1 MQSTAGIIQV
11 LGKHLVC
18 FWTVQNPGLRVS
30 TVSCSFPQE
39 IFKGVIFHE
48 KSIKSILTASMAALC
63 VMGMGMSV
71 NAYELNPEVKDVTPA
86 LREAST
92 VGVWTHENPAMK
104 NAPDKDAILVM
115 TFGTTFTDT
124 RHKTIDAVEKA
135 IQEAN
140 PNVPVYEAY
149 TSHIII
155 DRVKA
160 KEGITKM
167 TPEEAFAKLKA
178 DGYTRVA
185 VVSLDVIPGME
196 YSYDSV
202 VTKMQAPNFKKISL
216 ATPLMY
222 FQGTEGEPDQVVDF
236 LKAVSTQFPKMGAH
250 DATLIMAHGTPH
262 PGNAYYS
269 VIQDRLHQ
277 LGMNN
282 VFVYSVE
289 GRPNLEDVIPKLKA
303 GGFNHVTLMPIMMVA
318 GDHANNDMA
327 GSDPDSHKSQ
337 LEAQGFKV
345 STYIHGLGENKAVRD
360 IYVQRADEA
369 LAALQ
374 K

>member
-1 MQSTAGIIQV
+1 M
-11 LGKHLVC
+11 K
-18 FWTVQNPGLRVS
+18 
-30 TVSCSFPQE
+30 
-39 IFKGVIFHE
+39 
-48 KSIKSILTASMAALC
+48 KSMKAILSASVAALC
-63 VMGMGMSV
+63 VFGVGLSAS
-71 NAYELNPEVKDVTPA
+71 AYELNAEVKDVTPA

-92 VGVWTHENPAMK
+92 IGVWHYSNPDLQNLK
-104 NAPDKDAILVM
+104 NKDAILVM
-115 TFGTTFTDT
+115 TFGTTFADT
-124 RHKTIDAVEKA
+124 RAKTIDAVEAA
-135 IQEAN
+135 IQKAH
-140 PNVPVYEAY
+140 PDIPVFEAY

-160 KEGITKM
+160 KEGIQKM
-167 TPEEAFAKLKA
+167 TPEEAFSKLKA
-178 DGYTRVA
+178 EGYTRVA

-196 YSYDSV
+196 YSYDSII
-202 VTKMQAPNFKKISL
+202 TKMQMSKFKELSL

-236 LKAVSTQFPKMGAH
+236 LNAVKSQFPVMGKE

-269 VIQDRLHQ
+269 VIQDRIEK

-289 GRPNLEDVIPKLKA
+289 GRPNLDDVIPKLKA
-303 GGFNHVTLMPIMMVA
+303 KGFKNVTLMPIMMVA

-327 GSDPDSHKSQ
+327 GDDPDSHKSI
-337 LEAQGFKV
+337 LTKAGFKV
-345 STYIHGLGENKAVRD
+345 NTYIHGLGENENVRALY
-360 IYVQRADEA
+360 IQRANEA
-369 LAALQ
+369 LAAFQ

>member
-1 MQSTAGIIQV
+1 M
-11 LGKHLVC
+11 K
-18 FWTVQNPGLRVS
+18 
-30 TVSCSFPQE
+30 
-39 IFKGVIFHE
+39 
-48 KSIKSILTASMAALC
+48 KSMKAILSASVAALC
-63 VMGMGMSV
+63 VFGVGLSAS
-71 NAYELNPEVKDVTPA
+71 AYELNAEVKDVTPA

-92 VGVWTHENPAMK
+92 IGVWHHSNPDLQNLK
-104 NAPDKDAILVM
+104 NKDAILVM
-115 TFGTTFTDT
+115 TFGTTFADT
-124 RHKTIDAVEKA
+124 RAKTIDAVEAA
-135 IQEAN
+135 IQKAH
-140 PNVPVYEAY
+140 PDIPVFEAY

-160 KEGITKM
+160 KEGIQKM
-167 TPEEAFAKLKA
+167 TPEEAFSKLKA
-178 DGYTRVA
+178 EGYTRVA

-196 YSYDSV
+196 YSYDSII
-202 VTKMQAPNFKKISL
+202 TKMQMSKFKELSL

-236 LKAVSTQFPKMGAH
+236 LNAVKSQFPVMGKE

-269 VIQDRLHQ
+269 VIQDRIEK

-289 GRPNLEDVIPKLKA
+289 GRPNLDDVIPKLKA
-303 GGFNHVTLMPIMMVA
+303 KGFKNVTLMPIMMVA

-327 GSDPDSHKSQ
+327 GDDPDSHKSI
-337 LEAQGFKV
+337 LTKAGFKV
-345 STYIHGLGENKAVRD
+345 NTYIHGLGENENVRALY
-360 IYVQRADEA
+360 IQRANEA
-369 LAALQ
+369 LDAFQ

>member
-1 MQSTAGIIQV
+1 M
-11 LGKHLVC
+11 K
-18 FWTVQNPGLRVS
+18 
-30 TVSCSFPQE
+30 
-39 IFKGVIFHE
+39 
-48 KSIKSILTASMAALC
+48 KSMKAILSASVAALC
-63 VMGMGMSV
+63 VFGVGLSAS
-71 NAYELNPEVKDVTPA
+71 AYELNAEVKDVTPA

-92 VGVWTHENPAMK
+92 IGVWHHSNPDLQNLK
-104 NAPDKDAILVM
+104 NKDAILVM
-115 TFGTTFTDT
+115 TFGTTFADT
-124 RHKTIDAVEKA
+124 RAKTIDAVEAA
-135 IQEAN
+135 IQKAH
-140 PNVPVYEAY
+140 PDIPVFEAY

-160 KEGITKM
+160 KEGIQKM
-167 TPEEAFAKLKA
+167 TPEEAFSKLKA
-178 DGYTRVA
+178 EGYTRVA

-196 YSYDSV
+196 YSYDSII
-202 VTKMQAPNFKKISL
+202 TKMQMSKFKELSL

-236 LKAVSTQFPKMGAH
+236 LNAVKSQFPVMGKE

-269 VIQDRLHQ
+269 VIQDRIEK

-289 GRPNLEDVIPKLKA
+289 GRPNLDDVIPKLKA
-303 GGFNHVTLMPIMMVA
+303 KGFKNVTLMPIMMVA

-327 GSDPDSHKSQ
+327 GDDPDSHKSI
-337 LEAQGFKV
+337 LTKAGFKV
-345 STYIHGLGENKAVRD
+345 NTYIHGLGENEDVRALY
-360 IYVQRADEA
+360 IQRANEA
-369 LAALQ
+369 LAAFQ

>member
-1 MQSTAGIIQV
+1 M
-11 LGKHLVC
+11 K
-18 FWTVQNPGLRVS
+18 
-30 TVSCSFPQE
+30 
-39 IFKGVIFHE
+39 
-48 KSIKSILTASMAALC
+48 KSMKAILSASVAALC
-63 VMGMGMSV
+63 VFGVGLSAS
-71 NAYELNPEVKDVTPA
+71 AYELNAEVKDVTPA

-92 VGVWTHENPAMK
+92 IGVWHHSNPDLQNLK
-104 NAPDKDAILVM
+104 NKDAILVM
-115 TFGTTFTDT
+115 TFGTTFADT
-124 RHKTIDAVEKA
+124 RAKTIDAVEAA
-135 IQEAN
+135 IQKAH
-140 PNVPVYEAY
+140 PDIPVFEAY

-160 KEGITKM
+160 KEGIQKM
-167 TPEEAFAKLKA
+167 TPEEAFSKLKA
-178 DGYTRVA
+178 EGYTRVA

-196 YSYDSV
+196 YSYDSII
-202 VTKMQAPNFKKISL
+202 TKMQMSKFKELSL

-236 LKAVSTQFPKMGAH
+236 LNAVKSQFPVMGKE

-269 VIQDRLHQ
+269 VIQDRIEK

-289 GRPNLEDVIPKLKA
+289 GRPNLDDVIPKLKA
-303 GGFNHVTLMPIMMVA
+303 KGFKNVTLMPIMMVA

-327 GSDPDSHKSQ
+327 GDDPNSHKSI
-337 LEAQGFKV
+337 LTKAGFKV
-345 STYIHGLGENKAVRD
+345 NTYIHGLGENENVRALY
-360 IYVQRADEA
+360 IQRANEA
-369 LAALQ
+369 LAAFQ

>member
-1 MQSTAGIIQV
+1 M
-11 LGKHLVC
+11 K
-18 FWTVQNPGLRVS
+18 R
-30 TVSCSFPQE
+30 
-39 IFKGVIFHE
+39 
-48 KSIKSILTASMAALC
+48 SIKSVLTASMAALC
-63 VMGMGMSV
+63 VLGMGMTA

-92 VGVWTHENPAMK
+92 VGVWTAENPAMK
-104 NAPDKDAILVM
+104 EAPDKDAILVM

-124 RHKTIDAVEKA
+124 RTKTIDAVEAA
-135 IQEAN
+135 IQKAH
-140 PNVPVYEAY
+140 PDVPVFEAY

-160 KEGITKM
+160 NEGITKM
-167 TPEEAFAKLKA
+167 TPEEAFAKLQA
-178 DGYTRVA
+178 EGYTRVA

-202 VTKMQAPNFKKISL
+202 VTKMQVQHFKKISL

-236 LKAVSTQFPKMGAH
+236 LKALSSQFPKMGKH

-269 VIQDRLHQ
+269 VIQDRIQ
-277 LGMNN
+277 ELGMDG

-303 GGFNHVTLMPIMMVA
+303 GGYKNVTLMPIMMVA

-327 GSDPDSHKSQ
+327 GDEPDSHKSI
-337 LEAQGFKV
+337 LTKEGFNVK
-345 STYIHGLGENKAVRD
+345 TYIHGLGENANIRGL
-360 IYVQRADEA
+360 YVDRATEA
-369 LAALQ
+369 LDALQ

>member
-1 MQSTAGIIQV
+1 M
-11 LGKHLVC
+11 K
-18 FWTVQNPGLRVS
+18 R
-30 TVSCSFPQE
+30 
-39 IFKGVIFHE
+39 
-48 KSIKSILTASMAALC
+48 SIKSVLTASMAALC

-327 GSDPDSHKSQ
+327 GDEEGSWKTTFEDAGYDVTC
-337 LEAQGFKV
+337 LV
-345 STYIHGLGENKAVRD
+345 RGLGELPAIQDIFVKHAQAAIDKLNK
-360 IYVQRADEA
+360 
-369 LAALQ
+369 
-374 K
+374 

>member
-1 MQSTAGIIQV
+1 M
-11 LGKHLVC
+11 K
-18 FWTVQNPGLRVS
+18 
-30 TVSCSFPQE
+30 
-39 IFKGVIFHE
+39 
-48 KSIKSILTASMAALC
+48 KSLKALLSVSMAALC
-63 VMGMGMSV
+63 AASFGMSA

-92 VGVWTHENPAMK
+92 VGVWTGGNPALA
-104 NAPDKDAILVM
+104 NLPNKDAVLVM
-115 TFGTTFTDT
+115 TFGTTFKDT
-124 RHKTIDAVEKA
+124 RAKTIDAVEAA
-135 IQEAN
+135 IQKAH
-140 PNVPVYEAY
+140 PNIPVYEAY

-160 KEGITKM
+160 KEGVQKL

-178 DGYTRVA
+178 EGYTRIA

-196 YSYDSV
+196 YTYDSV
-202 VTKMQAPNFKKISL
+202 VTKQYAKDFKEIAL

-236 LKAVSTQFPKMGAH
+236 LNAVSTQFPKMGPQ

-269 VIQDRLHQ
+269 VIQNRLNQ

-282 VFVYSVE
+282 VWVYSVE
-289 GRPNLEDVIPKLKA
+289 GRPNLDDVIPQLKQK
-303 GGFNHVTLMPIMMVA
+303 GIKHVTLMPIMMVA

-327 GSDPDSHKSQ
+327 GDDPDSHKSQ
-337 LEAQGFKV
+337 LKAAGFSV
-345 STYIHGLGENKAVRD
+345 DTYIHGLGENAKVRD
-360 IYVQRADEA
+360 LYVERATEA
-369 LAALQ
+369 INAL

>member
-1 MQSTAGIIQV
+1 M
-11 LGKHLVC
+11 K
-18 FWTVQNPGLRVS
+18 
-30 TVSCSFPQE
+30 
-39 IFKGVIFHE
+39 
-48 KSIKSILTASMAALC
+48 KSMKAILSASVAALC
-63 VMGMGMSV
+63 VFGVGLSAS
-71 NAYELNPEVKDVTPA
+71 AYELNAEVKDVTPA

-92 VGVWTHENPAMK
+92 IGVWHHSNPDLQNLK
-104 NAPDKDAILVM
+104 NKDAILVM
-115 TFGTTFTDT
+115 TFGTTFADT
-124 RHKTIDAVEKA
+124 RAKTIDAVEAA
-135 IQEAN
+135 IQKAH
-140 PNVPVYEAY
+140 PDIPVFEAY

-160 KEGITKM
+160 KEGIQKM
-167 TPEEAFAKLKA
+167 TPEEAFSKLKA
-178 DGYTRVA
+178 EGYTRVA

-196 YSYDSV
+196 YSYDSII
-202 VTKMQAPNFKKISL
+202 TKMQMSKFKELSL

-236 LKAVSTQFPKMGAH
+236 LNAVKSQFPVMGKE

-269 VIQDRLHQ
+269 VIQDRIEK

-289 GRPNLEDVIPKLKA
+289 GRPNLDDVIPKLKA
-303 GGFNHVTLMPIMMVA
+303 KGFKNVTLMPIMMVA

-327 GSDPDSHKSQ
+327 GDDPDSHKSI
-337 LEAQGFKV
+337 LTKAGFKV
-345 STYIHGLGENKAVRD
+345 NTYIHGLGENENVRALY
-360 IYVQRADEA
+360 IQRANEA
-369 LAALQ
+369 LATFQ

>member
-1 MQSTAGIIQV
+1 M
-11 LGKHLVC
+11 K
-18 FWTVQNPGLRVS
+18 
-30 TVSCSFPQE
+30 
-39 IFKGVIFHE
+39 

-92 VGVWTHENPAMK
+92 VGIWTHENPAMK

-236 LKAVSTQFPKMGAH
+236 LNALSSQFPKMGAH

-303 GGFNHVTLMPIMMVA
+303 GGYTHVTLMPIMMVA

-369 LAALQ
+369 VAALQ

>member
-1 MQSTAGIIQV
+1 M
-11 LGKHLVC
+11 K
-18 FWTVQNPGLRVS
+18 
-30 TVSCSFPQE
+30 
-39 IFKGVIFHE
+39 
-48 KSIKSILTASMAALC
+48 KSMKAILSASVAALC
-63 VMGMGMSV
+63 VFGVGLSAS
-71 NAYELNPEVKDVTPA
+71 AYELNAEVKDVTPA

-92 VGVWTHENPAMK
+92 IGVWHHSNPDLQNLK
-104 NAPDKDAILVM
+104 NKDAILVM
-115 TFGTTFTDT
+115 TFGTTFADT
-124 RHKTIDAVEKA
+124 RAKTIDAVEAA
-135 IQEAN
+135 IQKAH
-140 PNVPVYEAY
+140 PDIPVFEAY

-160 KEGITKM
+160 KEGIQKM
-167 TPEEAFAKLKA
+167 TPEEAFSKLKA
-178 DGYTRVA
+178 EGYTRVA

-196 YSYDSV
+196 YSYDSII
-202 VTKMQAPNFKKISL
+202 TKMQMSKFKELSL

-236 LKAVSTQFPKMGAH
+236 LNAVKSQFPVMGKE

-269 VIQDRLHQ
+269 VIQDRIEK

-289 GRPNLEDVIPKLKA
+289 GRPNLDDVIPKLKA
-303 GGFNHVTLMPIMMVA
+303 KGFKNVTLMPIMMVA

-327 GSDPDSHKSQ
+327 GDGPDSHKSI
-337 LEAQGFKV
+337 LTKAGFKV
-345 STYIHGLGENKAVRD
+345 NTYIHGLGENENVRALY
-360 IYVQRADEA
+360 IQRANEA
-369 LAALQ
+369 LAAFQ

>member
-1 MQSTAGIIQV
+1 M
-11 LGKHLVC
+11 K
-18 FWTVQNPGLRVS
+18 
-30 TVSCSFPQE
+30 
-39 IFKGVIFHE
+39 
-48 KSIKSILTASMAALC
+48 KSMKAILSASVAALC
-63 VMGMGMSV
+63 VFGVGLSAS
-71 NAYELNPEVKDVTPA
+71 AYELNAKVKDVTPA

-92 VGVWTHENPAMK
+92 IGVWHHSNPDLQNLK
-104 NAPDKDAILVM
+104 NKDAILVM
-115 TFGTTFTDT
+115 TFGTTFADT
-124 RHKTIDAVEKA
+124 RAKTIDAVEAA
-135 IQEAN
+135 IQKAH
-140 PNVPVYEAY
+140 PDIPVFEAY

-160 KEGITKM
+160 KEGIQKM
-167 TPEEAFAKLKA
+167 TPEEAFSKLKA
-178 DGYTRVA
+178 EGYTRVA

-196 YSYDSV
+196 YSYDSII
-202 VTKMQAPNFKKISL
+202 TKMQMSKFKELSL

-236 LKAVSTQFPKMGAH
+236 LNAVKSQFPVMGKE

-269 VIQDRLHQ
+269 VIQDRIEK

-289 GRPNLEDVIPKLKA
+289 GRPNLDDVIPKLKA
-303 GGFNHVTLMPIMMVA
+303 KGFKNVTLMPIMMVA

-327 GSDPDSHKSQ
+327 GDDPDSHKSI
-337 LEAQGFKV
+337 LTKAGFKV
-345 STYIHGLGENKAVRD
+345 NTYIHGLGENENVRALY
-360 IYVQRADEA
+360 IQRANEA
-369 LAALQ
+369 LAAFQ

>member
-1 MQSTAGIIQV
+1 M
-11 LGKHLVC
+11 K
-18 FWTVQNPGLRVS
+18 
-30 TVSCSFPQE
+30 
-39 IFKGVIFHE
+39 
-48 KSIKSILTASMAALC
+48 KSMKAILSASVAALC
-63 VMGMGMSV
+63 VFGVGLSAS
-71 NAYELNPEVKDVTPA
+71 AYELNAEVKDVTPA

-92 VGVWTHENPAMK
+92 IGVWHHSNPDLQNLK
-104 NAPDKDAILVM
+104 NKDAILVM
-115 TFGTTFTDT
+115 TFGTTFADT
-124 RHKTIDAVEKA
+124 RAKTIDAVEAA
-135 IQEAN
+135 IQKAH
-140 PNVPVYEAY
+140 PDIPVFEAY

-160 KEGITKM
+160 KEGIQKM
-167 TPEEAFAKLKA
+167 TPEEAFSKLKA
-178 DGYTRVA
+178 EGYTRVA

-196 YSYDSV
+196 YSYDSII
-202 VTKMQAPNFKKISL
+202 TKMQMSKFKELSL

-236 LKAVSTQFPKMGAH
+236 LNAVKSQFPAMGKE

-269 VIQDRLHQ
+269 VIQDRIEK

-289 GRPNLEDVIPKLKA
+289 GRPNLDDVIPKLKA
-303 GGFNHVTLMPIMMVA
+303 KGFKNVTLMPIMMVA

-327 GSDPDSHKSQ
+327 GDDPDSHKTI
-337 LEAQGFKV
+337 LTKAGFKV
-345 STYIHGLGENKAVRD
+345 NTYIHGLGENENVRALY
-360 IYVQRADEA
+360 IQRANEA
-369 LAALQ
+369 LAAFQ

>member
-1 MQSTAGIIQV
+1 M
-11 LGKHLVC
+11 K
-18 FWTVQNPGLRVS
+18 
-30 TVSCSFPQE
+30 
-39 IFKGVIFHE
+39 

-86 LREAST
+86 LREASI

-104 NAPDKDAILVM
+104 NAPNKDAILVM

-178 DGYTRVA
+178 EGYTRVA

-222 FQGTEGEPDQVVDF
+222 FQGTE
-236 LKAVSTQFPKMGAH
+236 
-250 DATLIMAHGTPH
+250 
-262 PGNAYYS
+262 
-269 VIQDRLHQ
+269 
-277 LGMNN
+277 
-282 VFVYSVE
+282 
-289 GRPNLEDVIPKLKA
+289 
-303 GGFNHVTLMPIMMVA
+303 
-318 GDHANNDMA
+318 
-327 GSDPDSHKSQ
+327 
-337 LEAQGFKV
+337 
-345 STYIHGLGENKAVRD
+345 
-360 IYVQRADEA
+360 
-369 LAALQ
+369 
-374 K
+374 

>member
-1 MQSTAGIIQV
+1 M
-11 LGKHLVC
+11 K
-18 FWTVQNPGLRVS
+18 
-30 TVSCSFPQE
+30 
-39 IFKGVIFHE
+39 
-48 KSIKSILTASMAALC
+48 KSMKAILSASVAALC
-63 VMGMGMSV
+63 VFGVGLSAS
-71 NAYELNPEVKDVTPA
+71 AYELNAEVKDVTPA

-92 VGVWTHENPAMK
+92 IGVWHHSNPDLQNLK
-104 NAPDKDAILVM
+104 NKDAILVM
-115 TFGTTFTDT
+115 TFGTTFADT
-124 RHKTIDAVEKA
+124 RAKTIDAVEAA
-135 IQEAN
+135 IQKAH
-140 PNVPVYEAY
+140 PDIPVFEAY

-160 KEGITKM
+160 KEGIQKM
-167 TPEEAFAKLKA
+167 TPEEAFSKLKA
-178 DGYTRVA
+178 EGYTRVA

-196 YSYDSV
+196 YSYDSII
-202 VTKMQAPNFKKISL
+202 TKMQMSKFKELSL

-236 LKAVSTQFPKMGAH
+236 LNAVKSQLPVMGKE

-269 VIQDRLHQ
+269 VIQDRIEK

-289 GRPNLEDVIPKLKA
+289 GRPNLDDVIPKLKA
-303 GGFNHVTLMPIMMVA
+303 KGFKNVTLMPIMMVA

-327 GSDPDSHKSQ
+327 GDDPDSHKSI
-337 LEAQGFKV
+337 LTKAGFKV
-345 STYIHGLGENKAVRD
+345 NTYIHGLGENENVRALY
-360 IYVQRADEA
+360 IQRANEA
-369 LAALQ
+369 LAAFQ

>member
-1 MQSTAGIIQV
+1 M
-11 LGKHLVC
+11 K
-18 FWTVQNPGLRVS
+18 
-30 TVSCSFPQE
+30 
-39 IFKGVIFHE
+39 
-48 KSIKSILTASMAALC
+48 KSMKAILSASVAALC
-63 VMGMGMSV
+63 VFGVGLSAS
-71 NAYELNPEVKDVTPA
+71 AYELNAEVKDVTPA

-92 VGVWTHENPAMK
+92 IGVWHHSNPDLQNLK
-104 NAPDKDAILVM
+104 NKDAILVM
-115 TFGTTFTDT
+115 TFGTTFADT
-124 RHKTIDAVEKA
+124 RAKTIDAVEAA
-135 IQEAN
+135 IQKAH
-140 PNVPVYEAY
+140 PDIPVFEAY

-160 KEGITKM
+160 KEGIQKM
-167 TPEEAFAKLKA
+167 TPEEAFSKLKA
-178 DGYTRVA
+178 EGYTRVA

-196 YSYDSV
+196 YSYESII
-202 VTKMQAPNFKKISL
+202 TKMQMSKFKELSL

-236 LKAVSTQFPKMGAH
+236 LNAVKSQFPVMGKE

-269 VIQDRLHQ
+269 VIQDRIEK

-289 GRPNLEDVIPKLKA
+289 GRPNLDDVIPKLKA
-303 GGFNHVTLMPIMMVA
+303 KGFKNVTLMPIMMVA

-327 GSDPDSHKSQ
+327 GDDPDSHKSI
-337 LEAQGFKV
+337 LTKAGFKV
-345 STYIHGLGENKAVRD
+345 NTYIHGLGENENVRALY
-360 IYVQRADEA
+360 IQRANEA
-369 LAALQ
+369 LAAFQ